1 MAKYD
6 PLCAYL
12 KRRDVAEWPMS
23 FLEIERVINALLPGS
38 AARPEWWANEGPDSR
53 HVQCHAWRDAGFTA
67 TLTGRDQVVFRR
79 RSPNA

>member
-53 HVQCHAWRDAGFTA
+53 HVQCHAWREAGFTA
-67 TLTGRDQVVFRR
+67 TLSGRDQVMFRR
-79 RSPNA
+79 QAPPA